1 MYLLQVNTK
10 RGPPMVTKNNFWYLS
25 IGLVLT
31 YFFFKSNKKYII
43 LSLFLSCLPEVSQ
56 TSIPLDSS
64 TSTLPRYLTA
74 KLHRPARTLSSSL
87 SNLDDFFLVVFFDFF
102 LPKFKDFLRDDD
114 NCYSVKFFEMC
125 RSFRRRRRTRK
136 SFIIYKRRRDTKYTV
151 VWKLIEKKK
160 VTTFKIHGSH
170 PRKQRTRG
178 IFHNRHYLRRPTLL
192 LLTQYSSK
200 ENFGVGCC
208 NLSAINARTR
218 GIYIAE
224 PDQ

>member
-1 MYLLQVNTK
+1 MSIVEWFQCYKLHKTWSTSMPLFFLSTTRSPSPDTCSVADIGFFFCFLGGRWTRQNIILILWKLFFSKRSARDVLQVNTK

-114 NCYSVKFFEMC
+114 NCYSVKFFQMC
-125 RSFRRRRRTRK
+125 VDHFEEGDERERASSFTKGGVTRNIRW
-136 SFIIYKRRRDTKYTV
+136 F
-151 VWKLIEKKK
+151 
-160 VTTFKIHGSH
+160 GS
-170 PRKQRTRG
+170 
-178 IFHNRHYLRRPTLL
+178 
-192 LLTQYSSK
+192 
-200 ENFGVGCC
+200 
-208 NLSAINARTR
+208 
-218 GIYIAE
+218 
-224 PDQ
+224 